1 MLSPRDRRMT
11 LDKDPAMT
19 RPPMPAAHRAALSV
33 PLLLLLAARLA
44 PAGAAA
50 DEAPPLREV
59 FARVDLAVVE
69 IRTMETDV
77 PPPPGMAQPAS
88 LQSLGSGVMI
98 TKEGRILTAAHVVQ
112 TADQIEVRLQS
123 GETIAAHVLSSEPL
137 VDLALLLLDRP
148 PRTPFI
154 APLGDSDAMAVG
166 DRIFVVGAP
175 LGVSHTLTVGYISGR
190 RKPGSTVSGMA
201 PVEFFQ
207 TDAAINQGNSGGP
220 MFNLQGEVVGIV
232 SYILSRSGG
241 SQGLG
246 FAVTSKV
253 ARLLLDKRAFW
264 TGIDGYLLD
273 GDLAQVLNLPAP
285 GAGLLVQR
293 VAKGSPA
300 EKLGLKAGTIRAH
313 IGDEDLIVGGDIVL
327 AVQDIPMTGPESL
340 AKVRARILS
349 MAPGDGVNV
358 TVLRGGKKI
367 ALAGT
372 VPAGSEKP

>member
-1 MLSPRDRRMT
+1 MKPETLTGMLSALVLAAGMS
-11 LDKDPAMT
+11 
-19 RPPMPAAHRAALSV
+19 PAAAAS
-33 PLLLLLAARLA
+33 
-44 PAGAAA
+44 
-50 DEAPPLREV
+50 DETPPLREV
-59 FARVDLAVVE
+59 FSRVDPAVVE
-69 IRTMETDV
+69 IRTTETDL
-77 PPPPGMAQPAS
+77 PAPPGMAQPAA

-98 TKEGRILTAAHVVQ
+98 TREGRILTAAHVVQ

-123 GETIAAHVLSSEPL
+123 GETITAHVVSSEPL
-137 VDLALLLLDRP
+137 VDLALIQLDRP

-175 LGVSHTLTVGYISGR
+175 LGVSHTLTVGYVSGR
-190 RKPGSTVSGMA
+190 RRPGSTVSGMA

-220 MFNLQGEVVGIV
+220 MFNMQGEVVGIV

-246 FAVTSKV
+246 FAVTAKV
-253 ARLLLDKRAFW
+253 ARLLLEKRAFW

-273 GDLAQVLNLPAP
+273 GDLAEVFNIPSP

-300 EKLGLKAGTIRAH
+300 EKMGLKAGTIRAR

-327 AVQDIPMTGPESL
+327 GVQDIALTGAESL
-340 AKVRARILS
+340 AKIRARILS
-349 MAPGDGVNV
+349 MNPGDAVNV

-367 ALAGT
+367 ALVAN
-372 VPAGSEKP
+372 VP

>member
-1 MLSPRDRRMT
+1 MTGIRRF
-11 LDKDPAMT
+11 L
-19 RPPMPAAHRAALSV
+19 PAALPALFAVAFVAAV
-33 PLLLLLAARLA
+33 PA
-44 PAGAAA
+44 PAAAA
-50 DEAPPLREV
+50 DEMPPLREV
-59 FARVDLAVVE
+59 FARVDPAVVE

-77 PPPPGMAQPAS
+77 PPPPGMSQPAA

-123 GETIAAHVLSSEPL
+123 GEILAAHVVSSEPL
-137 VDLALLLLDRP
+137 VDLALIQLDRP
-148 PRTPFI
+148 PRTPFV

-175 LGVSHTLTVGYISGR
+175 LGVSHTLTVGYVSGR

-220 MFNLQGEVVGIV
+220 MFNMQGEVVGIV

-273 GDLAQVLNLPAP
+273 GELGEVFNLPAP

-300 EKLGLKAGTIRAH
+300 ERLGLKAGTIRAH

-327 AVQDIPMTGPESL
+327 AVQDIPVTGPESL
-340 AKVRARILS
+340 AKVRTRILS
-349 MAPGDGVNV
+349 MNPGDAVNV

-372 VPAGSEKP
+372 VPSGSDKP

>member
-1 MLSPRDRRMT
+1 MGTKRIAALFALLLPVF
-11 LDKDPAMT
+11 
-19 RPPMPAAHRAALSV
+19 PAAA
-33 PLLLLLAARLA
+33 
-44 PAGAAA
+44 AAA
-50 DEAPPLREV
+50 DDPPPLREV
-59 FARVDLAVVE
+59 FSRVDPAVVE
-69 IRTMETDV
+69 IRTTESDV
-77 PPPPGMAQPAS
+77 PGPGMAQPAA
-88 LQSLGSGVMI
+88 LQGLGSGVMI
-98 TKEGRILTAAHVVQ
+98 APEGKILTAAHVVQ

-123 GETIAAHVLSSEPL
+123 GETIPARVVSSEPL
-137 VDLALLLLDRP
+137 VDLALIQLEKP

-175 LGVSHTLTVGYISGR
+175 LGVSHTLTVGYVSGR
-190 RKPGSTVSGMA
+190 RKPGSTVSGIA

-220 MFNLQGEVVGIV
+220 MFNMQGEVVGIV

-253 ARLLLDKRAFW
+253 ARLLLEKRAFW

-273 GDLAQVLNLPAP
+273 GDLASVFNVPAP
-285 GAGLLVQR
+285 GVGLLVQR

-300 EKLGLKAGTIRAH
+300 ERLGLKAGTIRAR

-327 AVQDIPMTGPESL
+327 GVMDVPLTGPESL
-340 AKVRARILS
+340 AKVRARILR
-349 MAPGDGVNV
+349 MQPGEPVTV
-358 TVLRGGKKI
+358 TVLRGGKKVP
-367 ALAGT
+367 LTST
-372 VPAGSEKP
+372 VPADAPR